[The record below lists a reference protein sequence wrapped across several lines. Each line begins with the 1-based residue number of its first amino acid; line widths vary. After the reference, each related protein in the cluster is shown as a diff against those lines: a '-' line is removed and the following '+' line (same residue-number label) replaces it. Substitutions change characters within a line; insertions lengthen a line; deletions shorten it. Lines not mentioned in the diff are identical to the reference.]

1 VKLDRQQSR
10 LIKRI
15 ERIDQ
20 AARGVAV
27 GFPCPVKLLRHPWV
41 VLMNRSL
48 LKDDAAGGDF
58 DQIAHRHNEGVDL
71 E

>member
-1 VKLDRQQSR
+1 
-10 LIKRI
+10 
-15 ERIDQ
+15 
-20 AARGVAV
+20 
-27 GFPCPVKLLRHPWV
+27 
-41 VLMNRSL
+41 MNRSL